1 MATRVSPTK
10 GNLMKIKKSLE
21 LAKVGYDLLDR
32 KRNILIRETM
42 GLIDSAS
49 DIRRR
54 IAESYRIAYQ
64 ALEEANMSMGIVDDF
79 AAFVPVENGLSIST
93 RSVMGVEIPTVSL
106 DAVPTDN
113 YFGFRR
119 TTAKLDEAYR
129 RFNEVKQLTAELAQ
143 TENSVYRLATG
154 IKKAQK
160 RANALKNIIIPR
172 FEEQVKTITAALD
185 EKDRE
190 EFSRLK
196 VIKSFIDERSRY
208 SAPFAAETDERS
220 MKMCLSNLSFEYLN
234 NTDFSAVAV
243 DIFDILADNMT
254 AIAPTGN
261 AREEDYS
268 CWYAGLTDALEL
280 DSRQL
285 IIIKDS
291 GNIIGFFQY
300 SVNNNTF
307 MMEEIQLRPEY
318 QGKGVFRALYG
329 FVIRHI
335 SAETEFVEAYANI
348 GNGKSIGILQK
359 FGLQN
364 IGRNKNGRSY
374 HFKGSY
380 SSLLKWF
387 NGR

>member
-1 MATRVSPTK
+1 MAARVSPTK

-42 GLIDSAS
+42 GLIDSAA
-49 DIRRR
+49 DIRSR
-54 IAESYRIAYQ
+54 IAESYRVAYQ
-64 ALEEANMSMGIVDDF
+64 ALEEANMSMGIVDEF
-79 AAFVPVENGLSIST
+79 AAFVPVENGLTISS

-106 DAVPTDN
+106 DPVPTDN

-196 VIKSFIDERSRY
+196 VIKSFIDE
-208 SAPFAAETDERS
+208 D
-220 MKMCLSNLSFEYLN
+220 
-234 NTDFSAVAV
+234 
-243 DIFDILADNMT
+243 
-254 AIAPTGN
+254 
-261 AREEDYS
+261 
-268 CWYAGLTDALEL
+268 
-280 DSRQL
+280 
-285 IIIKDS
+285 
-291 GNIIGFFQY
+291 
-300 SVNNNTF
+300 
-307 MMEEIQLRPEY
+307 
-318 QGKGVFRALYG
+318 
-329 FVIRHI
+329 
-335 SAETEFVEAYANI
+335 
-348 GNGKSIGILQK
+348 
-359 FGLQN
+359 
-364 IGRNKNGRSY
+364 
-374 HFKGSY
+374 
-380 SSLLKWF
+380 
-387 NGR
+387 

>member
-1 MATRVSPTK
+1 MAARVSPTK

-42 GLIDSAS
+42 GLIDSAA
-49 DIRRR
+49 DIRSR
-54 IAESYRIAYQ
+54 IAESYRVAYQ
-64 ALEEANMSMGIVDDF
+64 ALEEANMSMGMVDEF
-79 AAFVPVENGLSIST
+79 AAFVPVENGLTISS

-106 DAVPTDN
+106 DPVPTDN

-196 VIKSFIDERSRY
+196 GSKSFIDE
-208 SAPFAAETDERS
+208 D
-220 MKMCLSNLSFEYLN
+220 
-234 NTDFSAVAV
+234 
-243 DIFDILADNMT
+243 
-254 AIAPTGN
+254 
-261 AREEDYS
+261 
-268 CWYAGLTDALEL
+268 
-280 DSRQL
+280 
-285 IIIKDS
+285 
-291 GNIIGFFQY
+291 
-300 SVNNNTF
+300 
-307 MMEEIQLRPEY
+307 
-318 QGKGVFRALYG
+318 
-329 FVIRHI
+329 
-335 SAETEFVEAYANI
+335 
-348 GNGKSIGILQK
+348 
-359 FGLQN
+359 
-364 IGRNKNGRSY
+364 
-374 HFKGSY
+374 
-380 SSLLKWF
+380 
-387 NGR
+387 